1 MNRKVVQS
9 LKTLKAIKPDPAWTA
24 STRDI
29 LLSQISAQGLEAAPH
44 SLLGAWWVYTS
55 AGLSEVYRYT
65 IGVLFA
71 SPRNAFATM
80 VLLFGVSIALASASG
95 GSLPGEPLY
104 AVKKTTE
111 AVRVAFVSP
120 DERAGLE
127 SELAERRLQELKDI
141 SHKDMTAEAKAA
153 AVESLAQEASEN
165 ISSVSRNLDSLKS
178 RNESKKVAAVAGLIT
193 ERAGAYKSLIAQA
206 QTQSGALDEVGLKVD
221 EADRKAFEM
230 IVEKQVEAGITE
242 EDLSGQ
248 LEKRVK
254 ATEEELAALTKK
266 VAAAGGKQGA
276 GEGSRALVEKSDAA
290 QRRLD
295 ETRSLLVRKDFKTAL
310 VKLNETRQ
318 LVLSMASTLRKSTG
332 DADVKERGAEERKPS
347 E

>member
-1 MNRKVVQS
+1 MDSFHAGYFIVPNQRTRLGGCSPLTPWGVVGIH
-9 LKTLKAIKPDPAWTA
+9 KRGTF
-24 STRDI
+24 
-29 LLSQISAQGLEAAPH
+29 
-44 SLLGAWWVYTS
+44 
-55 AGLSEVYRYT
+55 EVYRYT

-248 LEKRVK
+248 LEK
-254 ATEEELAALTKK
+254 
-266 VAAAGGKQGA
+266 A
-276 GEGSRALVEKSDAA
+276 GEGDRRRACRSYQERLPPPAEAAGRGGRDHGRWLKKSDAA

-318 LVLSMASTLRKSTG
+318 LVLSMASTLRKSMG
-332 DADVKERGAEERKPS
+332 MPMSRARAEGAKE
-347 E
+347 